1 MKKFGI
7 YIHFPYCLSKCPY
20 CDFASTACRHFDEQ
34 ILQIGYLR
42 DLQTAPK
49 YPVSSVFFGGGTPS
63 MMSVNLVDMLL
74 RTIAKDF
81 TLQQD
86 TEITMEANPDAIDIQ
101 KMRDFKAC
109 GVNRLSLGVQA
120 LNDLDL
126 KFLGRL
132 HSQQTACQRI
142 DEMKS
147 VFDNCSID
155 LIYAR
160 PHQTLSEWEKE
171 LKQALNFDLPHMS
184 LYELTIEEGTPFSR
198 KDITPCDEQTA
209 RDLYLYTLDVMESAH
224 IPFYEVSNCAR
235 AGYESRHNLLYW
247 EGADYIGIGPAAH
260 GRIGLMATH
269 NPSSVA
275 EWVKNGTMNEPL
287 TSEERFEEK
296 VMMGLRLRKGI
307 SSNGIQIKNIQAA
320 LNNGWITYANEHI
333 TPTKEGLLMLNPLTL
348 LLLS

>member
-1 MKKFGI
+1 MEYDTAMKKFGI

-184 LYELTIEEGTPFSR
+184 LYELTIEEECGISLSEFCSYADVCYDNHNIGATIASGTY
-198 KDITPCDEQTA
+198 KTIGMVVCPCSMKTVA
-209 RDLYLYTLDVMESAH
+209 GIAH
-224 IPFYEVSNCAR
+224 
-235 AGYESRHNLLYW
+235 GYSDNLLLRA
-247 EGADYIGIGPAAH
+247 ADVVLKEQRKLVLVTRESPLSKIHLDNMAYLAGLPGVFILPPVISYYSHPKTLEDVEQQIV
-260 GRIGLMATH
+260 GRILDRFDIDAGLKRW
-269 NPSSVA
+269 NPS
-275 EWVKNGTMNEPL
+275 K
-287 TSEERFEEK
+287 
-296 VMMGLRLRKGI
+296 
-307 SSNGIQIKNIQAA
+307 
-320 LNNGWITYANEHI
+320 
-333 TPTKEGLLMLNPLTL
+333 
-348 LLLS
+348 